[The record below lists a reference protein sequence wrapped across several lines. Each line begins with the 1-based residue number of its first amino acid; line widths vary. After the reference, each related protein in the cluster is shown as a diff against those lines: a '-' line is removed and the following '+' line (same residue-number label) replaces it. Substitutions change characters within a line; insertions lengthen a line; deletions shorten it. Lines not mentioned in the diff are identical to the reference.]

1 MLITWFVCVAATGMA
16 CGATLPPPCH
26 RALTLNLILL
36 VFNPSS
42 PLACCAP
49 CAGCRLEE
57 ALLQNS
63 LADILTADL
72 DTLCDEEGDGL
83 AATAGASSSGA
94 AGGARGNVAGAA
106 GAAGGGGGHR
116 QERGGLTEAQS
127 FTDLAYSK
135 NKVCLLP
142 VEEGRLKCFA
152 QQQLSF
158 PVEGLTWC

>member
-1 MLITWFVCVAATGMA
+1 
-16 CGATLPPPCH
+16 
-26 RALTLNLILL
+26 
-36 VFNPSS
+36 
-42 PLACCAP
+42 
-49 CAGCRLEE
+49 LEE

-94 AGGARGNVAGAA
+94 AAGARSSAVGAAAAA

-135 NKVCLLP
+135 NKVS
-142 VEEGRLKCFA
+142 RL
-152 QQQLSF
+152 
-158 PVEGLTWC
+158 